1 MARIDI
7 AAIAAEVAKALK
19 FQTVDQAPAVAVAP
33 PVDDIKAKRLAGLEK
48 ARAVKKAKAAAAPA
62 KAAPVKAAP
71 PVVKAK
77 AVAGDVTFT
86 GHGQSVSGFTG
97 VNKTGKAYKGIRI
110 TDRYGRSFV
119 CDLAEYHILSSVIR
133 SNADAEIRAWLKG

>member
-7 AAIAAEVAKALK
+7 AAIAAEVAKARK

-48 ARAVKKAKAAAAPA
+48 PRAVKKAKAAAAPA
-62 KAAPVKAAP
+62 KAAP

-77 AVAGDVTFT
+77 AVTGDVTFS

-97 VNKTGKAYKGIRI
+97 VNKTGKAYQGIRI
-110 TDRYGRSFV
+110 TDRYGGSFV